1 MKFNKLILIL
11 SASFNLIV
19 QTSYASSAMS
29 QSMRYPVPNG
39 FMHLFLNDLVY
50 YVTSSDNIINL
61 ANLSSRITGNVTGA
75 DLLKSAKEC
84 GEARYEENTTL
95 SATVVDIYGTKTYN
109 TVSAESL
116 TFNNKLI
123 SAKDLAQSLLNKE
136 CASSTVE
143 NKPCGA
149 TESQCKA
156 AGATYENSN
165 CSIKNST
172 QCSTI
177 GGIWDSSSN
186 ICNCKSQSSATGE
199 SFQKNK
205 FINNNFNNNI
215 WSRNVCLV
223 LNSKESCKNSPSD
236 LNGTDYGKLSWDD
249 KKSICKGPE
258 TACQL
263 SLLGYLPLDT
273 LVRNLPTQ
281 VAKIKNTKKAY
292 QQFMQSLAQNPLVI
306 RFIYSLIS
314 DINWI
319 SQWSNSLLKS
329 SIGESFSSQGGST
342 ETHESALKNAKTIL
356 PYLIKPSA
364 LNSKKIEAQY
374 KTIDIPLFS
383 TPTSNEN
390 YNSII
395 NPYYLNNNPDSVL
408 PQNFKFTNLKYPV
421 SYVTITDD
429 GNSLPVPINEES
441 FNYCKYKNQLN
452 QSNCIMLSQT
462 GIPFGISQPNSGL
475 KSLLLANISESNPK
489 NPLWTDAYC
498 MYQQSNNPAIYDT
511 DRCQTNL
518 QQFQSYWGLVS
529 GLLFAFPTLKSMA
542 DSLREN
548 YTKKGRDARTK
559 RQLNDQ
565 LASAAEDVKRKRAE
579 VEYDSKM
586 KKRAQAKVRDLTLRL
601 DPNSFGAD
609 LDQAGRNK
617 LQAKLDTYKSQLD
630 KDSEFSKNKKQ
641 AKTDLAAFDAKLKKV
656 EGDLADFDAKANK
669 LELDSKRGRVSQVI
683 DYFDSKFSSKKK
695 APKVKF

>member
-1 MKFNKLILIL
+1 MKFYKLILIL

-19 QTSYASSAMS
+19 QTSYASSAIS
-29 QSMRYPVPNG
+29 QSMKYPVPNG

-50 YVTSSDNIINL
+50 YVTSSNNIISL
-61 ANLSSRITGNVTGA
+61 ANLSSKSTGNFTGA
-75 DLLKSAKEC
+75 DLLESAKKC
-84 GEARYEENTTL
+84 GMARHEENTTT
-95 SATVVDIYGTKTYN
+95 SATVTDVYGTKTYN

-123 SAKDLAQSLLNKE
+123 SAKDLAQSLSTKE

-143 NKPCGA
+143 NKPCSPS
-149 TESQCKA
+149 ESQCKA

-165 CSIKNST
+165 CSITKSE

-186 ICNCKSQSSATGE
+186 ICNCKSQSLATGE

-205 FINNNFNNNI
+205 FINNNFNNKI
-215 WSRNVCLV
+215 WSNNVCLV
-223 LNSKESCKNSPSD
+223 LDSKESCKNSPSD
-236 LNGTDYGKLSWDD
+236 LNGTDYGKLSWDNA
-249 KKSICKGPE
+249 KSICKGPE

-281 VAKIKNTKKAY
+281 VAKIKDTKKAY

-329 SIGESFSSQGGST
+329 SIGESFSSKGGSA

-364 LNSKKIEAQY
+364 SNSKKIEAQY

-395 NPYYLNNNPDSVL
+395 NPYYLNSNPNSVL

-421 SYVTITDD
+421 SYVTITED
-429 GNSLPVPINEES
+429 GNSLPVPINNES
-441 FNYCKYKNQLN
+441 FNYCKYANQLN

-475 KSLLLANISESNPK
+475 KSLLLANISEANPK

-498 MYQQSNNPAIYDT
+498 SYQQSNNPKIYDT

-518 QQFQSYWGLVS
+518 QQFQSYWGLIS
-529 GLLFAFPTLKSMA
+529 GLLFAGPTLKSMA
-542 DSLREN
+542 ESIH
-548 YTKKGRDARTK
+548 
-559 RQLNDQ
+559 
-565 LASAAEDVKRKRAE
+565 
-579 VEYDSKM
+579 
-586 KKRAQAKVRDLTLRL
+586 
-601 DPNSFGAD
+601 
-609 LDQAGRNK
+609 
-617 LQAKLDTYKSQLD
+617 
-630 KDSEFSKNKKQ
+630 SEFSNKGKAAKEKRKLNDSIAKTYDDIKRNEKLVESNKK
-641 AKTDLAAFDAKLKKV
+641 AKIKAKEKLAKYAELSEQGQDLSRKKDKILRYEATVGETGKAARKDALDEGIVLKERNKKFMDRITEIDTDLEKSFF
-656 EGDLADFDAKANK
+656 GDYNEKIDGTDGKISR
-669 LELDSKRGRVSQVI
+669 SKRGVSI
-683 DYFDSKFSSKKK
+683 D
-695 APKVKF
+695 APKAKPKFKFW